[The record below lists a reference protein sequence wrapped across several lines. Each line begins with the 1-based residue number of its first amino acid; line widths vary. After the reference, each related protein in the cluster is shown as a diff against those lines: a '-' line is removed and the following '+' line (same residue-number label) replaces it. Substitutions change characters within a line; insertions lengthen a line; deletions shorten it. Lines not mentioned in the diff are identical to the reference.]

1 MSALS
6 LMTCSKE
13 AHPAMLETELTDQR
27 GAYRWY
33 SVEFPNVS
41 LKMLQTVM
49 ALYRNNGDYTDSPIS
64 GARIDDDGV
73 ELMGS
78 FPITPTAI
86 AVLREMNAALTV

>member
-13 AHPAMLETELTDQR
+13 AHPDMRDVELTDKR
-27 GAYRWY
+27 GNYRWY
-33 SVEFPNVS
+33 KIKFPNVS